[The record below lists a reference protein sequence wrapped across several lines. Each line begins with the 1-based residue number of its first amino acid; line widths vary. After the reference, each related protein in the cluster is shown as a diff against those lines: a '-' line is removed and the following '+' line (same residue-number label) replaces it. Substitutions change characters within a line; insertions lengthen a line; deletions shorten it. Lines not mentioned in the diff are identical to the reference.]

1 MTNRTTEVLRLAARL
16 RNEHY
21 RDATLLAWDQL
32 TDAQKVPW
40 ILRANDELPKS
51 SYCSVCLRDLSGMS
65 SQDCPCRKG
74 KGFAAWETLNT
85 LRDVLLKVGSV

>member
-1 MTNRTTEVLRLAARL
+1 MNRTVEVLRLAAKL

-21 RDATLLAWDQL
+21 RDAIVLNWEQL

-51 SYCSVCLRDLSGMS
+51 SYCSICLRDMSGMS
-65 SQDCPCRKG
+65 SQDCPCREG
-74 KGFAAWETLNT
+74 KGFAAWETLNA
-85 LRDVLLKVGSV
+85 LRDALRKAGL